1 MLQILT
7 RREKGRG
14 LVAPFRVLLPASLQ
28 QKFDAA
34 PHRPRIG
41 LFRLSFLFCVVAP
54 ALLAAFYLSLFAS
67 DQYVSEAHFTI
78 RKAGENRSAISDAL
92 SNVTASMG
100 MASLALG
107 TSSSNQDIFIVA
119 DYIRSRTIIDDVGGE
134 QFLKDIYAR
143 DDVDWLSRLS
153 RSASLEK
160 VWKYWKTMATADI
173 DTPSGVITLDVRAFS
188 PGDAH
193 RLAELILTRSETLV
207 NEMSERM
214 RQDALKRAQ
223 GEVKLAEDRLKK
235 ARADLLSF
243 RNKTNLIDPMLSAQS
258 ISDTIAKLTQER
270 VTLENNRATLGVA
283 GANSPTVRVL
293 NAQIAAVDQ
302 QITDLKKQLTNKD
315 QDSAISGRLADYEN
329 LQLEVKFA
337 EKLYSIAVDGYDAA
351 RRELDKQQLY
361 LVRVDQPNLPDRAS
375 YPRILIGTLTVFA
388 GCMILWSMITL
399 LVASVRDHMGD

>member
-1 MLQILT
+1 
-7 RREKGRG
+7 
-14 LVAPFRVLLPASLQ
+14 
-28 QKFDAA
+28 
-34 PHRPRIG
+34 
-41 LFRLSFLFCVVAP
+41 
-54 ALLAAFYLSLFAS
+54 
-67 DQYVSEAHFTI
+67 
-78 RKAGENRSAISDAL
+78 
-92 SNVTASMG
+92 MG

-134 QFLKDIYAR
+134 QFLKGIYAR

>member
-14 LVAPFRVLLPASLQ
+14 VVAPFRVLLPASLLR
-28 QKFDAA
+28 KFDAA

-153 RSASLEK
+153 RSAPFLPFLISASHIIGGFSKISCTKSKL
-160 VWKYWKTMATADI
+160 VARQCMSTSSSTNP
-173 DTPSGVITLDVRAFS
+173 PSQFGL
-188 PGDAH
+188 
-193 RLAELILTRSETLV
+193 
-207 NEMSERM
+207 
-214 RQDALKRAQ
+214 
-223 GEVKLAEDRLKK
+223 
-235 ARADLLSF
+235 
-243 RNKTNLIDPMLSAQS
+243 
-258 ISDTIAKLTQER
+258 
-270 VTLENNRATLGVA
+270 
-283 GANSPTVRVL
+283 
-293 NAQIAAVDQ
+293 
-302 QITDLKKQLTNKD
+302 
-315 QDSAISGRLADYEN
+315 AISKW
-329 LQLEVKFA
+329 KF
-337 EKLYSIAVDGYDAA
+337 K
-351 RRELDKQQLY
+351 RH
-361 LVRVDQPNLPDRAS
+361 
-375 YPRILIGTLTVFA
+375 LTA
-388 GCMILWSMITL
+388 QKAT
-399 LVASVRDHMGD
+399 

>member
-1 MLQILT
+1 MLQILA
-7 RREKGRG
+7 RREKSRG
-14 LVAPFRVLLPASLQ
+14 LVAPFRVLLPIQ
-28 QKFDAA
+28 RKFGAT
-34 PHRPRIG
+34 PRHLLRIG
-41 LFRLSFLFCVVAP
+41 LFRLSFLFCVAVP

-92 SNVTASMG
+92 NSVTASMG
-100 MASLALG
+100 ISNLALG
-107 TSSSNQDIFIVA
+107 ASSANQDVFIVA
-119 DYIRSRTIIDDVGGE
+119 DYIRSRTIIEDVGG
-134 QFLKDIYAR
+134 QRLLKGVYAR
-143 DDVDWLSRLS
+143 DDIDWLSRLS
-153 RSASLEK
+153 PSASLEK
-160 VWKYWKTMATADI
+160 IWKYWKCMVTANI
-173 DTPSGVITLDVRAFS
+173 DTPSGVITLDVRAFN

-193 RLAELILTRSETLV
+193 RLAELILSRSETLV
-207 NEMSERM
+207 NDMSGRM
-214 RQDALKRAQ
+214 RRDALKRAQ
-223 GEVKLAEDRLKK
+223 GEVKLAEGRLKK

-270 VTLENNRATLGVA
+270 VTLENNRAALGAA

-302 QITDLKKQLTNKD
+302 QIAALKKQLTDKG

-329 LQLEVKFA
+329 LQLEVQFA

-375 YPRILIGTLTVFA
+375 YPRIFLDTLTVFA
-388 GCMILWSMITL
+388 GCMILWSMGTL